1 MKLSFLNDTIKTH
14 SNQAEKE
21 NGGKDMINGFRYF
34 VKNNMEIILDT
45 STAMHYEGF
54 SKFVEENE
62 RDIEASGKKIQ
73 VLSAVWFELIRNY
86 NSVDKEKAE
95 AANQA
100 ITILSSHRNIFK
112 IDEGKEIFQ
121 DEIEDAFAD
130 KEILSKL
137 TLDKTEVSI
146 LLITNDRMLSKDA
159 LEINHQASCKGYK
172 ISTCYVSDKGE
183 MLSGFGSQRENKLQK
198 EPEVIVKEVV
208 KIIEVPKKESNLK
221 VSQILVPVTTFMAG
235 AAIGK
240 YGNILFKY
248 FKTAA

>member
-1 MKLSFLNDTIKTH
+1 M
-14 SNQAEKE
+14 
-21 NGGKDMINGFRYF
+21 
-34 VKNNMEIILDT
+34 
-45 STAMHYEGF
+45 
-54 SKFVEENE
+54 
-62 RDIEASGKKIQ
+62 
-73 VLSAVWFELIRNY
+73 
-86 NSVDKEKAE
+86 
-95 AANQA
+95 
-100 ITILSSHRNIFK
+100 
-112 IDEGKEIFQ
+112 
-121 DEIEDAFAD
+121 
-130 KEILSKL
+130 LSKL

>member
-1 MKLSFLNDTIKTH
+1 MKNKKKTVTII
-14 SNQAEKE
+14 AIIGIGLAII
-21 NGGKDMINGFRYF
+21 GGIGFYTCYHTW
-34 VKNNMEIILDT
+34 N
-45 STAMHYEGF
+45 
-54 SKFVEENE
+54 
-62 RDIEASGKKIQ
+62 
-73 VLSAVWFELIRNY
+73 
-86 NSVDKEKAE
+86 
-95 AANQA
+95 
-100 ITILSSHRNIFK
+100 
-112 IDEGKEIFQ
+112 
-121 DEIEDAFAD
+121 
-130 KEILSKL
+130 
-137 TLDKTEVSI
+137 
-146 LLITNDRMLSKDA
+146 A

>member
-1 MKLSFLNDTIKTH
+1 MKNKKKTVTII
-14 SNQAEKE
+14 AIIGIGLAII
-21 NGGKDMINGFRYF
+21 GGIGFYTCYHTW
-34 VKNNMEIILDT
+34 N
-45 STAMHYEGF
+45 
-54 SKFVEENE
+54 
-62 RDIEASGKKIQ
+62 
-73 VLSAVWFELIRNY
+73 
-86 NSVDKEKAE
+86 
-95 AANQA
+95 AA
-100 ITILSSHRNIFK
+100 TCTRPR
-112 IDEGKEIFQ
+112 
-121 DEIEDAFAD
+121 
-130 KEILSKL
+130 
-137 TLDKTEVSI
+137 
-146 LLITNDRMLSKDA
+146 NDRMLSKDA

>member
-1 MKLSFLNDTIKTH
+1 MGTSVIVNMKGHGRKS
-14 SNQAEKE
+14 
-21 NGGKDMINGFRYF
+21 Y
-34 VKNNMEIILDT
+34 
-45 STAMHYEGF
+45 
-54 SKFVEENE
+54 
-62 RDIEASGKKIQ
+62 
-73 VLSAVWFELIRNY
+73 
-86 NSVDKEKAE
+86 
-95 AANQA
+95 
-100 ITILSSHRNIFK
+100 IF
-112 IDEGKEIFQ
+112 D
-121 DEIEDAFAD
+121 
-130 KEILSKL
+130 
-137 TLDKTEVSI
+137 
-146 LLITNDRMLSKDA
+146 
-159 LEINHQASCKGYK
+159 KGYK